1 MTDEELLELAV
12 RMRAA
17 QRHYFAMRR
26 EGGPHIKALEVSK
39 ALEREFD
46 KAAAE
51 RFSPQG
57 TLI

>member
-1 MTDEELLELAV
+1 MTDEELLKLAV

-17 QRHYFAMRR
+17 QRHFFAVRR
-26 EGGPHIKALEVSK
+26 EGGSDRKALEDSK

-57 TLI
+57 SLL